1 MTKKTIYQDIGNS
14 SELHQ
19 HIHEVI
25 CVDDKCEVTD
35 LSNEFIISEAK
46 YVLSKYTGGIG
57 FGQQEDFEGENGEE
71 AYKEAKQNVKE
82 ILAFLRKW
90 DK

>member
-46 YVLSKYTGGIG
+46 YVLSKYTGC
-57 FGQQEDFEGENGEE
+57 
-71 AYKEAKQNVKE
+71 
-82 ILAFLRKW
+82 
-90 DK
+90 